1 MDTYSTTD
9 LLGVLTRFSA
19 PDMFVLDRYF
29 GALMLSDKS
38 AIALDEVIK
47 GKKLAPFVMDTA
59 KAKAGIREGFTTT
72 SFKPA
77 TLKPMDVV
85 DPERLLARM
94 PGEALGAG
102 SMSPGQRRDANIAAI
117 LMDHRNEIMR
127 RKLWMGWQV
136 LRTGQVVVEGPEY
149 PSRTV
154 DFNRDPLLTKALIPA
169 NLWSDPSADIIGD
182 LEAWVADIQTKSGV
196 VALDVFVSPTV
207 WSAMRKNEAF
217 MKLLDTRRGTAS
229 SIEIGP
235 ISVNSVRFAGT
246 LGDLNIF
253 VYAETYEDDDGNE
266 VPYLGVDEVVIVGAG
281 IQGVQAHGAILDKGA
296 GYTPMEYFP
305 KIIEEDNPSIESVL
319 TQSRPLIV
327 PGNVNASLCAT
338 VL

>member
-169 NLWSDPSADIIGD
+169 DLWSDPSADIFGD
-182 LEAWVADIQTKSGV
+182 LEAWAADIQNKSGV
-196 VALDVFVSPTV
+196 IALDVFVAPTV
-207 WSAMRKNEAF
+207 WSAMRKNTAF
-217 MKLLDTRRGTAS
+217 MKLLDNRRGTNS

-235 ISVNSVRFAGT
+235 ISVNSVRFVGT
-246 LGDLNIF
+246 VGDFNIF
-253 VYAETYEDDDGNE
+253 VYAETYQDDDGNE
-266 VPYLGVDEVVIVGAG
+266 IPYLGADEVVMVGTG